1 MFGPMS
7 RCVPSFGRGQQPCTP
22 DGLGLVSGICGGRKK
37 KQEKEPALLLRRFAH
52 NCPQCG
58 QLRDFE
64 RALFHT

>member
-1 MFGPMS
+1 MFLE
-7 RCVPSFGRGQQPCTP
+7 VNRGT
-22 DGLGLVSGICGGRKK
+22 KK

-52 NCPQCG
+52 NFPQCG

>member
-1 MFGPMS
+1 LENS
-7 RCVPSFGRGQQPCTP
+7 H
-22 DGLGLVSGICGGRKK
+22 VSGSEPGDEK

-52 NCPQCG
+52 NFPQCG